1 MTKQISWTYNVEVV
15 GGSRISESKTISAE
29 AVDEIGLTIDPQQT
43 KEIEIQPGGAGQV
56 QFLLIKS
63 DRYGDQANQVTY
75 KVNATNQPVRT
86 LDGPHLLIG
95 KGATGLLVSTTAG
108 PNKLFVTNGL
118 ANDPISISILVGRD
132 ATP

>member
-29 AVDEIGLTIDPQQT
+29 AVDEIGLNIDPQQT
-43 KEIEIQPGGAGQV
+43 REIDIQPGGAGQV
-56 QFLLIKS
+56 QFLLIRS
-63 DRYGDQANQVTY
+63 DRYGDQVTY

-95 KGATGLLVSTTAG
+95 KGAAGLLVSATAG

>member
-15 GGSRISESKTISAE
+15 GGSKISESKTMSAE
-29 AVDEIGLTIDPQQT
+29 AVDEIGLDIDAQQT

-56 QFLLIKS
+56 QFLLIRS
-63 DRYGDQANQVTY
+63 DHYSNDVTY

-86 LDGPHLLIG
+86 LDGPHLFIG
-95 KGATGLLVSTTAG
+95 KGAAALLVSATSA

-118 ANDPISISILVGRD
+118 TNDPISVSILVGRD

>member
-1 MTKQISWTYNVEVV
+1 MPKQISWTYNVEVV
-15 GGSRISESKTISAE
+15 GGSKVSESKTISAE
-29 AVDEIGLTIDPQQT
+29 AVDEIGLNIDPQQT
-43 KEIEIQPGGAGQV
+43 REIDIQPGGAGQV

-63 DRYGDQANQVTY
+63 DRYGDQVTY

-95 KGATGLLVSTTAG
+95 KGAAALLVSATAG